1 MQEDN
6 INIVLKNK
14 DKYKTIIYN
23 NITCKIKFK
32 RNCLHKC

>member
-14 DKYKTIIYN
+14 DKYKTIIT
-23 NITCKIKFK
+23 IILLA
-32 RNCLHKC
+32 RLSLREIV